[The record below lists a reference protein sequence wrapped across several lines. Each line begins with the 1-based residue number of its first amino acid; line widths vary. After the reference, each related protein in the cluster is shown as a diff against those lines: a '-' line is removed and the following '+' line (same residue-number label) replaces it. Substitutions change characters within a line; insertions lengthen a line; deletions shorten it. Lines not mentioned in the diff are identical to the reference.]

1 MPEVFLTKYL
11 GRLSFGP
18 GYDLKRIG
26 ELHELQRALTAISLC
41 LSQKASFGGGGR
53 GGGGGGGGLVLVSS
67 LSRSYPLLL
76 QIIFAFFV
84 SKFGK
89 PVELMISFNLNFEF
103 SDHDLFGVN
112 VKATCTLLSSN
123 AKLLCLSH

>member
-1 MPEVFLTKYL
+1 MFEPK
-11 GRLSFGP
+11 
-18 GYDLKRIG
+18 
-26 ELHELQRALTAISLC
+26 SLFWG
-41 LSQKASFGGGGR
+41 AG
-53 GGGGGGGGLVLVSS
+53 GGGGGGGGLVLVPS
-67 LSRSYPLLL
+67 LSRPYPLLL

-89 PVELMISFNLNFEF
+89 RVELMISFNLNFEF

-123 AKLLCLSH
+123 VKLNGIKICITTATNR